1 MINIEDI
8 LYEICDDKNVYKKD
22 IDLIESGLLDSY
34 AFIELFTRL
43 EDEGIYLQPT
53 RIDRNKLRTVS
64 GIKELIEEY
73 QKNHY

>member
-43 EDEGIYLQPT
+43 EDEGIYLQPI

-73 QKNHY
+73 QKEHS